1 MLLLCCCSSSP
12 SFPLSSFPVSAHC
25 TPRPTA
31 CSSLSAKRESLEQ
44 PGLQYGC
51 TNTFTH
57 GQRDTHVHIQYITGA
72 IGPIKQGNSGMLM
85 LEMCSKYRLFA
96 EPSSHTETTAQAQTH
111 SQPESISVH
120 NAHSLD
126 ELTSLVT
133 SIDTGHTLIYH
144 ILPSYLCVVVGGCC
158 LFCKKERKKEVE
170 LFS

>member
-1 MLLLCCCSSSP
+1 MPLLCRCSSSP
-12 SFPLSSFPVSAHC
+12 SFPLSSLPVSAHC

-44 PGLQYGC
+44 PGLQYGR
-51 TNTFTH
+51 TNTFTR
-57 GQRDTHVHIQYITGA
+57 GQRDTRVHIHHRSKHRL
-72 IGPIKQGNSGMLM
+72 GPIKQGNSGMLM

-96 EPSSHTETTAQAQTH
+96 ELSSHTETTAQAQTH

-133 SIDTGHTLIYH
+133 NIDTGHTLIYH
-144 ILPSYLCVVVGGCC
+144 ILPSYLCAVVLGGGWV
-158 LFCKKERKKEVE
+158 LFV
-170 LFS
+170 L